1 MATLLVQLEQAGV
14 FAQVEGVLLGTFTH
28 YEESG
33 LTLTVYDLLKRHIT
47 NRLPVVKTVEIGHG
61 SDSKAIMIGE
71 KMKFAKG

>member
-1 MATLLVQLEQAGV
+1 MERRKLSEKIELV
-14 FAQVEGVLLGTFTH
+14 
-28 YEESG
+28 G
-33 LTLTVYDLLKRHIT
+33 LKLACYNWKKRHIT